1 MEAIGMQK
9 WQTILLN
16 EEYSGENVYIL
27 ELNRPEA
34 LNSLNTLMAIEL
46 VECLKELQ
54 EKEDLSV
61 LILTASGEKSFCV
74 GADLKE
80 RKGMTNKQW
89 KQQHDIFEE
98 AYGLLRNFPFPVIA
112 AVNGF
117 ALGGGM
123 EMLLSCDLRYV
134 SEHVKVG
141 LPEVKL
147 GIIPGVGGTQLLPRA
162 IPVGLAKEFLFRG
175 NQIDAQSALDAGI
188 VNGIFAKDELL
199 LNTLEIAKEI
209 ANNAPLSLKAI
220 KKSINTGLQ
229 TDINTALSIE
239 LDQYYTCANSEDR
252 LEGILAFNEKRKANW
267 QGK

>member
-1 MEAIGMQK
+1 MTTMTK
-9 WQTILLN
+9 WQTIQLN
-16 EEYSGENVYIL
+16 EEHSSENVYMI

-34 LNSLNTLMAIEL
+34 MNSLNTLMGIEL
-46 VECLKELQ
+46 VECLKFLHT
-54 EKEDLSV
+54 KEDLRV
-61 LILTASGEKSFCV
+61 LVLTGSGEKSFCV

-80 RKGMTNKQW
+80 RKGMTNIQW
-89 KQQHDIFEE
+89 KQQHDIFED
-98 AYGLLRNFPFPVIA
+98 AYQLLREFPFPVIA

-134 SEHVKVG
+134 ADHVKMG

-162 IPVGLAKEFLFRG
+162 IPIGLAKEFLFRG
-175 NQIDAQSALDAGI
+175 NHIDAQKAVESGI
-188 VNGIFAKDELL
+188 VNGKFAKEELL
-199 LNTLEIAKEI
+199 PNTMDIAKEI
-209 ANNAPLSLKAI
+209 AKNAPLSLKAI

-229 TDINTALSIE
+229 TDINTALTIE
-239 LDQYYTCANSEDR
+239 LDQYYKCANSEDR
-252 LEGILAFNEKRKANW
+252 LEGILAFNEKRKPDW